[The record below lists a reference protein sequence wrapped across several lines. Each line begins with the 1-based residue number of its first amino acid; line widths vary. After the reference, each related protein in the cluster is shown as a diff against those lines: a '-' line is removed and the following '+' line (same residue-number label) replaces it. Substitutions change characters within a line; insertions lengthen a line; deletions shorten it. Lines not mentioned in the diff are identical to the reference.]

1 MWPNELPFHNSIH
14 AFFADWGC
22 SFFPALTAGIM
33 KKKVQIHFRILFLC
47 DFWSSR
53 QSIVENCMNADNQKM
68 VPKYLS
74 YNF

>member
-53 QSIVENCMNADNQKM
+53 QSIVENCNADNQKM